1 MRGLVLA
8 FSLTLAPAAA
18 LASCEA
24 NLKVQSRVILFSFS
38 DAMPMSRVDFSPED
52 EHEHFRR
59 LAHGLAV
66 GQRAFAAVEKYS
78 DESGAPIRGAVA
90 LTTAGRIVPVN
101 PSNSYDEVIA
111 SVCKGIVAES
121 TCVLWTCE
129 IGRFRSQAAATAWAD
144 QFGTVYDKDL
154 LGNVELY
161 ERGPMALV
169 IYETCAGAVEPAS
182 FVVRVPG
189 GIERTLGDATR
200 PLPGS
205 GGRREHGE
213 TVVGRAGTQ
222 GARGSPAR
230 GRRPARAGSPRAG

>member
-1 MRGLVLA
+1 
-8 FSLTLAPAAA
+8 
-18 LASCEA
+18 
-24 NLKVQSRVILFSFS
+24 VILFSFS

-66 GQRAFAAVEKYS
+66 GQRAFEALDKYS
-78 DESGAPIRGAVA
+78 LESGAPVRGAVT
-90 LTTAGRIVPVN
+90 LTTAGRIVPLD
-101 PSNSYDEVIA
+101 PSNSYDGLIA

-154 LGNVELY
+154 LVNVELY
-161 ERGPMALV
+161 ERGPMALL
-169 IYETCAGAVEPAS
+169 IYETCAGALEPAS

-189 GIERTLGDATR
+189 ASSAPWATR
-200 PLPGS
+200 RGLFLAREDAKS
-205 GGRREHGE
+205 MARLWSVELGRKVRVVRQRVDGALLEQALRE
-213 TVVGRAGTQ
+213 
-222 GARGSPAR
+222 PAE
-230 GRRPARAGSPRAG
+230 GC